1 MESVGIR
8 EPSRVRPAYYLSLTT
23 YHLSRMS
30 KRSSLI
36 CCSLLLMGLA
46 INTAEG
52 HPSPAAYL
60 GFDRNDYPGDDT
72 LPALRATF
80 RFTGYWLNNP
90 PGSNSNGWQGKRM
103 LLRSHGFGFLVL
115 FNGRLD
121 KQLKAAAAGALG
133 ISDGRSAADAAKQ
146 EGFPARTVIFLDQ
159 EEGGRLLP
167 EQRAYLHAWAD
178 GVIGAGFRAGVYCS
192 GIPFRES
199 RKETVITAEDI
210 RENAGGR
217 EIVYWVANDACPP
230 SPGCA
235 LQAPAPGAS
244 GVAFASVWQFSQSP
258 RRAGFARGCS
268 NYNRD
273 GNCYAPGTSIFVDF
287 DTADSPDPSH
297 GR

>member
-1 MESVGIR
+1 V
-8 EPSRVRPAYYLSLTT
+8 PSLTT
-23 YHLSRMS
+23 YPLPLPTGTRAF
-30 KRSSLI
+30 LI
-36 CCSLLLMGLA
+36 CCFLLVIGLA

-52 HPSPAAYL
+52 HPPSAAYL
-60 GFDRNDYPGDDT
+60 GFDRNDYPGDES
-72 LPALRATF
+72 LAALRATF

-90 PGSNSNGWQGKRM
+90 PGSNSNSWQGKRM

-121 KQLKAAAAGALG
+121 KQLKASADATALGNSDGLSAAAAT
-133 ISDGRSAADAAKQ
+133 RA
-146 EGFPARTVIFLDQ
+146 EGFPAGTVIFLDQ

-167 EQRAYLHAWAD
+167 EQRSYLHAWAD
-178 GVIGAGFRAGVYCS
+178 SVIRAGYRAGVYCS
-192 GIPFRES
+192 GMPFRES
-199 RKETVITAEDI
+199 RKETLITAEDI

-217 EIVYWVANDACPP
+217 DIVYWVANDACPP

-235 LQAPAPGAS
+235 VTAPAPGAS

-258 RRAGFARGCS
+258 RRANFARGCS

-273 GNCYAPGTSIFVDF
+273 GNCYAPGTSVFVDF